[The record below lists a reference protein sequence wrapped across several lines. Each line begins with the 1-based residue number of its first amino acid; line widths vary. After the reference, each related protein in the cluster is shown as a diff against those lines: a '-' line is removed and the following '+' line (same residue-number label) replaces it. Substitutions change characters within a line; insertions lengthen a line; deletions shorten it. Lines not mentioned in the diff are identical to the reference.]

1 MDLKITKPDKKSLQY
16 LIVVLVVALLILA
29 GYFYYSSR
37 TRIKEISPEA
47 PASESME
54 EIIKSLT
61 APTKPNQPLS
71 EDVIDSLTAPE

>member
-16 LIVVLVVALLILA
+16 LIVVLVVALLVIA

-37 TRIKEISPEA
+37 IKIKELSPEA
-47 PASESME
+47 PAPESME
-54 EIIKSLT
+54 EIIESLT
-61 APTKPNQPLS
+61 APVKPSEPLS